1 MIISDYTEI
10 ELEHFRNMC
19 NFVGHEINVF
29 RMRSEG
35 LPLETIAE
43 EMNLSID
50 SVKKISRKVNRKI
63 NKVSQAL

>member
-19 NFVGHEINVF
+19 NFVGHEKMVF

-35 LPLETIAE
+35 IPLETIAE

-50 SVKKISRKVNRKI
+50 SIKKISRKVNTKI
-63 NKVSQAL
+63 GKVKQAL